1 MTRVSLEPSHPG
13 RGCPTLPWCRSIPGL
28 CWLASC
34 HIAVNRFSEGAG
46 RAFV

>member
-1 MTRVSLEPSHPG
+1 MTRVSLEPSQMG
-13 RGCPTLPWCRSIPGL
+13 GGVLRSLGAGEIPGL

-34 HIAVNRFSEGAG
+34 HIAVNRFSEGAR